1 MSNGL
6 ITAVSAAAL
15 MLAFPFASNAEE
27 RESPG
32 ASSGIERNGGDA
44 DHERS
49 GRDADRGMSGSTL
62 PHERREAPD
71 DGRKDR
77 DVRDRDSNQHEGA
90 DQQNR
95 RPLPR
100 DEVPERE
107 R

>member
-6 ITAVSAAAL
+6 ITAVSAVAL
-15 MLAFPFASNAEE
+15 ILAFPLAASAEE

-32 ASSGIERNGGDA
+32 ASSGIERNGWDA
-44 DHERS
+44 DHEGS
-49 GRDADRGMSGSTL
+49 GRDADRGMSGSSL

-77 DVRDRDSNQHEGA
+77 DARDRDSDQHEDA

-95 RPLPR
+95 RPLHR